1 MGLGPKGIGPN
12 KLGAPKAMAKQT
24 GIRDISK
31 AMVADKLKHIGKE
44 IIKSEPRPTY
54 SKELKR
60 LPRQPIE
67 VPTSAGV
74 ANVGNSMPKANTDM
88 SSIKPKSNTSVDKK
102 ELRKVKKGLIK
113 EQRKKFK
120 EAKKEIKSYTDY

>member
-1 MGLGPKGIGPN
+1 MGPKGIGPN

-24 GIRDISK
+24 GK
-31 AMVADKLKHIGKE
+31 AMVTGKLKRIGKE
-44 IIKSEPRPTY
+44 IIESEPRPTY

-60 LPRQPIE
+60 LPIQPIE

-74 ANVGNSMPKANTDM
+74 ANVGNSMPTSNTDM
-88 SSIKPKSNTSVDKK
+88 SSVKPKSNTSVDKK